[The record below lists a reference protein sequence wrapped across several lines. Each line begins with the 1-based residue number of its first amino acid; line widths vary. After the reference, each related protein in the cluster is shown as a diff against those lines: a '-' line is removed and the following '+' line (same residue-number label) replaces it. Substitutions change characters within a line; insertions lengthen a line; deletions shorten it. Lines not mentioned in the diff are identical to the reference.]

1 MCYESGKQL
10 QMIKREREE
19 EGDRQS
25 STFSR
30 LLILYLSSGFVLFWI
45 KTSPLDSVVMWG
57 ILLLRTHIRQE
68 RSEYTLQNLLGKV
81 RQEPRM
87 ASVLAFPLQIV
98 KGMR

>member
-1 MCYESGKQL
+1 MTILFLYFFRIHLLEANTCGLNNVS
-10 QMIKREREE
+10 EE
-19 EGDRQS
+19 VS
-25 STFSR
+25 
-30 LLILYLSSGFVLFWI
+30 
-45 KTSPLDSVVMWG
+45 
-57 ILLLRTHIRQE
+57 LLLRTHIRQE